1 MQKSEHPVPMAGSP
15 YAVIKREDLCPCG
28 IIAQHYFLHENMIRC
43 PYPNT
48 EVTLYYVHNKILLDF
63 HVRGEDKESVI
74 QAKLL
79 LEPPKTSVRDLKVI
93 QGKFPKVL
101 VKQSLK
107 DTPVEL
113 PTAIEA
119 IKTDQEY
126 YDTQEAQ
133 AQAEQTVDYWF
144 KKANYL
150 NTVSLVFALV
160 ANFVL
165 LMLIIVFIV
174 GYKFRK
180 KLATLIATLSRTKLK
195 ALEIEGLYTTKAPTL
210 PIQPEEDDTVIIK
223 DEAWILISAIILVLV
238 GMILKKIYRLHCYK
252 SSVAQIFWPY
262 CMRRDY
268 IRNTFTTDIFIEVV
282 HLLTNKT
289 AFAYL
294 LTLPV
299 VLTSLDYRGSITL
312 EILSLTTHCCYSTL
326 NVEWGDF
333 KLYIHYD
340 PVILPKRGY
349 IYGCQPNL
357 PTEFDVPGPYRIQ
370 FMASYLYLCTPIPPA
385 NVQGPIPY

>member
-1 MQKSEHPVPMAGSP
+1 MASSP

-43 PYPNT
+43 PYPNN
-48 EVTLYYVHNKILLDF
+48 EVTLYYLHNKILLDF

-79 LEPPKTSVRDLKVI
+79 LEPPKTSIRDLKVI

-101 VKQSLK
+101 VRQSLK

-113 PTAIEA
+113 LTAIEV

-133 AQAEQTVDYWF
+133 AQAEQTVDYWL

-165 LMLIIVFIV
+165 LMLIISFIV
-174 GYKFRK
+174 GYRLRK
-180 KLATLIATLSRTKLK
+180 KLATLIVTLSQTKPLK
-195 ALEIEGLYTTKAPTL
+195 ALEIEGLYTTKAPIL

-223 DEAWILISAIILVLV
+223 NVAWILISAIILVLV

-252 SSVAQIFWPY
+252 SSV
-262 CMRRDY
+262 
-268 IRNTFTTDIFIEVV
+268 T
-282 HLLTNKT
+282 
-289 AFAYL
+289 
-294 LTLPV
+294 
-299 VLTSLDYRGSITL
+299 
-312 EILSLTTHCCYSTL
+312 
-326 NVEWGDF
+326 
-333 KLYIHYD
+333 
-340 PVILPKRGY
+340 
-349 IYGCQPNL
+349 
-357 PTEFDVPGPYRIQ
+357 
-370 FMASYLYLCTPIPPA
+370 
-385 NVQGPIPY
+385 